1 MRTHLLRT
9 FYPASAVEPDTGSAA
24 NDDSGESADV
34 PPAANSHNTPVIV
47 ARIAEQSANSENDDY
62 YLGGYAGI

>member
-9 FYPASAVEPDTGSAA
+9 FYPSSAIEPDTGCAA
-24 NDDSGESADV
+24 NDDNGECGDV
-34 PPAANSHNTPVIV
+34 PPAARSPKPLVIV
-47 ARIAEQSANSENDDY
+47 TQIAEQSASGENDDY

>member
-9 FYPASAVEPDTGSAA
+9 FYPSSTIEPDTGCAA
-24 NDDSGESADV
+24 NDDCGNEEE
-34 PPAANSHNTPVIV
+34 PPEPASHKALALVVKP
-47 ARIAEQSANSENDDY
+47 AEQSANDEHDDY